1 MFNFDYITKENIT
14 KHNPNWPEIPAC
26 LQKILISGG
35 SRFGR
40 LMHYLI

>member
-14 KHNPNWPEIPAC
+14 KNNPNWPEIPTC
-26 LQKILISGG
+26 LQKILIAGG
-35 SRFGR
+35 SRSGR

>member
-14 KHNPNWPEIPAC
+14 KHNPNWPEIPNF
-26 LQKILISGG
+26 LYRILISGG
-35 SRFGR
+35 SRSGI

>member
-14 KHNPNWPEIPAC
+14 KHNPNWPEIPDF
-26 LQKILISGG
+26 LYRILIYGG
-35 SRFGR
+35 SRSGI